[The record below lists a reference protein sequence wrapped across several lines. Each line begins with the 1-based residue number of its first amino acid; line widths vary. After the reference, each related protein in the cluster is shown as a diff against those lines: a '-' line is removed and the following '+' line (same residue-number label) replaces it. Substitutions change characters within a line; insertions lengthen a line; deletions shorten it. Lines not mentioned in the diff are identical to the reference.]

1 MKKWFEDWFGE
12 EYLLV
17 YDHRNVEEAEREAAF
32 IQKLL
37 DLKENETVLDLCCG
51 NGRHDF
57 PFVRMGCRVVGL
69 DYSMPLLKSACACT
83 PADCESPD
91 YIRGDAR
98 NLPFENGSFDVVLS
112 LFTSF
117 GYFDDSENRAL
128 IGSMARLLKPGGR
141 FYIDY
146 LNPVKVAEGLVK
158 ESSRE
163 KNGMTIHEK
172 RNINSFTKRVE
183 KTITLNRGGE
193 SKVFNESVRLYTKD
207 EMLEMLRGAGLTV
220 NEVLGSINK
229 EPYSDSSD
237 RMILYGSKP

>member
-1 MKKWFEDWFGE
+1 MEWFENWFGE
-12 EYLLV
+12 EYLHV

-32 IQKLL
+32 IQELL

-69 DYSMPLLKSACACT
+69 DYSMPLLKTACECVPPDC
-83 PADCESPD
+83 PAPS

-98 NLPFENGSFDVVLS
+98 NLPFGDGSFDVVLS

-117 GYFDDSENRAL
+117 GYFDDAENEAL

-146 LNPVKVAEGLVK
+146 LNPVKVAEGLIK

-163 KNGMTIHEK
+163 KNGMKIHEK
-172 RNINSFTKRVE
+172 RNINRETKRVE
-183 KTITLNRGGE
+183 KTITLVRGDE
-193 SKVFNESVRLYTKD
+193 SKVFNESVRLYTKA
-207 EMLEMLRGAGLTV
+207 EMLEMLHGAGLTV
-220 NEVLGSINK
+220 KDVIGSISK
-229 EPYSDSSD
+229 EPYSDSSE
-237 RMILYGSKP
+237 RMILYGFKP